1 MRPLPLFL
9 ALTLCCGC
17 SQQGRL
23 LGAPAPDLENAVGI
37 DVAFNHRN
45 GSRYH
50 SPLTDEWRNGDDL
63 EQLLIEAIDEAE
75 QSVQMAV
82 QELTLPRVA
91 VALIRAQR
99 RGVRVQIVLEN
110 TYSTP
115 WSEQQVTHLPKH
127 QRHRWNRLNRLADAN
142 RDGIT
147 TPGEAHQGDA
157 VALLKEA
164 RVPLL
169 DDTEDGSRGSGL
181 MHHKFLILDQAIVIT
196 GSANFT
202 SSGIHGDA
210 DASKSR
216 GNVNHLL
223 RLNSAELANIFR
235 VEFEQL
241 WGDGPGGE
249 KDSRFG
255 RGKHSSGVQRTRVG
269 NSEVEVLFTPHS
281 KLDPNNGL
289 NWLSTLLSSAKQH
302 IDMALF
308 VFSAQQLADVLQVRA
323 EAGVKIRLL
332 ADRSFASRFY
342 SEVLDLLGVA
352 LPDQNCKLEPDNQP
366 FEIPLHGVGTPRLAR
381 GDKLHH
387 KFAVI
392 DNKTVIT
399 GSFNWSPSAA
409 HTNDET
415 LLVIHSPQ
423 LAKHFTRE
431 MDRLWDT
438 ADLGITPHI
447 QRKLDRQ
454 KIRCGDGVE
463 RD

>member
-127 QRHRWNRLNRLADAN
+127 QRHRWNRMNRLADAN

-164 RVPLL
+164 I
-169 DDTEDGSRGSGL
+169 S
-181 MHHKFLILDQAIVIT
+181 
-196 GSANFT
+196 
-202 SSGIHGDA
+202 
-210 DASKSR
+210 
-216 GNVNHLL
+216 
-223 RLNSAELANIFR
+223 
-235 VEFEQL
+235 
-241 WGDGPGGE
+241 
-249 KDSRFG
+249 
-255 RGKHSSGVQRTRVG
+255 
-269 NSEVEVLFTPHS
+269 
-281 KLDPNNGL
+281 
-289 NWLSTLLSSAKQH
+289 
-302 IDMALF
+302 
-308 VFSAQQLADVLQVRA
+308 
-323 EAGVKIRLL
+323 
-332 ADRSFASRFY
+332 ASRRH
-342 SEVLDLLGVA
+342 GGR
-352 LPDQNCKLEPDNQP
+352 QP
-366 FEIPLHGVGTPRLAR
+366 RQ
-381 GDKLHH
+381 
-387 KFAVI
+387 
-392 DNKTVIT
+392 
-399 GSFNWSPSAA
+399 WSNA
-409 HTNDET
+409 
-415 LLVIHSPQ
+415 PQ
-423 LAKHFTRE
+423 IC
-431 MDRLWDT
+431 D
-438 ADLGITPHI
+438 P
-447 QRKLDRQ
+447 
-454 KIRCGDGVE
+454 
-463 RD
+463 

>member
-1 MRPLPLFL
+1 M

-37 DVAFNHRN
+37 DVEFNHLH
-45 GSRYH
+45 GSRYQ

-63 EQLLIEAIDEAE
+63 EQLLIGAIDAAE

-115 WSEQQVTHLPKH
+115 WSEQQVSHPSKH

-142 RDGIT
+142 GDGIT
-147 TPGEAHQGDA
+147 TPDEAHQGDA

-164 RVPLL
+164 RVPLI

-181 MHHKFLILDQAIVIT
+181 MHHKFVILDQAVVIT

-210 DASKSR
+210 DATKSR

-223 RLNSAELANIFR
+223 RLNSAELANIYR

-241 WGDGPGGE
+241 WGRWPWRR
-249 KDSRFG
+249 K
-255 RGKHSSGVQRTRVG
+255 
-269 NSEVEVLFTPHS
+269 
-281 KLDPNNGL
+281 
-289 NWLSTLLSSAKQH
+289 KQS
-302 IDMALF
+302 IWTWQAL
-308 VFSAQQLADVLQVRA
+308 Q
-323 EAGVKIRLL
+323 
-332 ADRSFASRFY
+332 
-342 SEVLDLLGVA
+342 
-352 LPDQNCKLEPDNQP
+352 
-366 FEIPLHGVGTPRLAR
+366 
-381 GDKLHH
+381 
-387 KFAVI
+387 
-392 DNKTVIT
+392 
-399 GSFNWSPSAA
+399 WSPA
-409 HTNDET
+409 HK
-415 LLVIHSPQ
+415 SGKQ
-423 LAKHFTRE
+423 
-431 MDRLWDT
+431 
-438 ADLGITPHI
+438 
-447 QRKLDRQ
+447 
-454 KIRCGDGVE
+454 
-463 RD
+463 